1 MRIRVAIGLLLTIFP
16 CLVFADQWP
25 NPVPLY
31 AISENGQYL
40 VRVVPGESLGDT
52 IGFAGSKRGAYA
64 RGEFFQKQPDRSYQ
78 LIADVPLQNP
88 MAPVHILVSNLGY
101 MVTFDNWHN
110 AGYGKIVAIYRSN
123 GQLVRAYEL
132 EELYSSEEIDSIP
145 RSISSRDWLSQNFGF
160 SMREDQGEIYAYDF
174 SGGLLLIDLPTGNR
188 EYCERGQV
196 MSCLFQHAK

>member
-1 MRIRVAIGLLLTIFP
+1 MKIRVAIGLLLAIFP
-16 CLVFADQWP
+16 CLVFADQWR

-52 IGFAGSKRGAYA
+52 IGVAGSKKGAYA
-64 RGEFFQKQPDRSYQ
+64 HGEFYQKQSDRSYQ

-123 GQLVRAYEL
+123 GQLVHAYEL
-132 EELYSSEEIDSIP
+132 EELYSSEEIDLIP
-145 RSISSRDWLSQNFGF
+145 RSISSRGWLSQNFGF
-160 SMREDQGEIYAYDF
+160 VPREDQGEIYVYDF
-174 SGGLLLIDLPTGNR
+174 SGGLLLIDLPTGNL
-188 EYCERGQV
+188 EYCERSKV
-196 MSCLFQHAK
+196 MSCLRQHVK